1 MSHVL
6 KFLSN
11 GQDLIYEILCSAT
24 SNSDHF
30 WGPSLVTVLLE
41 VTAAGRFFHIFF
53 SSKNT
58 SLKRRLKQFIH
69 LFYLHVLQSFDQ
81 RYCNQLLS
89 EIRNVGNPYSVQ
101 LCGSICLRFSHL
113 TRLTST
119 VIFYRK
125 MNGCHEKREID

>member
-1 MSHVL
+1 M
-6 KFLSN
+6 
-11 GQDLIYEILCSAT
+11 
-24 SNSDHF
+24 
-30 WGPSLVTVLLE
+30 TVVLE

-89 EIRNVGNPYSVQ
+89 EIRNQKTLEILILFSSAEASV
-101 LCGSICLRFSHL
+101 CDS
-113 TRLTST
+113 
-119 VIFYRK
+119 VI
-125 MNGCHEKREID
+125 